1 MFHYFNEF
9 LVIAIAHLVAV
20 ISPGPDFALIV
31 RQTVKFNRKVAIISS
46 IGIAFGILIHI
57 TYCILGVGYLLSSNE
72 VLYKLFKYTC
82 SLYLFYLGFQSLF
95 QSKIIN
101 SNVDN
106 GFISKKN
113 KYNYLNAFK
122 QGFLTNVLNIKATLF
137 FLSLYS
143 IINIET
149 PKLIQ
154 LFYGFWMC
162 GITGIWFTLV
172 SVFFTSKIFITY
184 ISRYNI
190 ILNKIMGVVL
200 IYIAGKIFLYY

>member
-82 SLYLFYLGFQSLF
+82 SLYLFYLGLQSFF
-95 QSKIIN
+95 QSKIIYSYIEN
-101 SNVDN
+101 S
-106 GFISKKN
+106 
-113 KYNYLNAFK
+113 
-122 QGFLTNVLNIKATLF
+122 
-137 FLSLYS
+137 
-143 IINIET
+143 
-149 PKLIQ
+149 
-154 LFYGFWMC
+154 
-162 GITGIWFTLV
+162 
-172 SVFFTSKIFITY
+172 FTSK
-184 ISRYNI
+184 
-190 ILNKIMGVVL
+190 LL
-200 IYIAGKIFLYY
+200 

>member
-1 MFHYFNEF
+1 M
-9 LVIAIAHLVAV
+9 IAIAHLVAV

-31 RQTVKFNRKVAIISS
+31 RQTVKFNRKVAIVSS

-82 SLYLFYLGFQSLF
+82 SLYLFYLGFRSLF

-162 GITGIWFTLV
+162 AITGIWFTLV